1 MCELVCDMCAQQNL
15 RIYIHVYKCDHTRTN
30 ATHANHH
37 HHINWIIFRTNASQ
51 KFNNNNSTK
60 KIAFSYS
67 LILGW
72 DSRVPIIFWMVSLK
86 LIHSICNF
94 IRMKW
99 ERSTS
104 YGLIIDGNSQFNRN
118 IVNIVLSLFGLLC
131 LHSGNCQRQIESE
144 PSVAL
149 MLCYGMRYYMLP

>member
-1 MCELVCDMCAQQNL
+1 MRSHTYYC
-15 RIYIHVYKCDHTRTN
+15 HTRQPPSPYQL
-30 ATHANHH
+30 NHIKNERLTKVQQQQQH
-37 HHINWIIFRTNASQ
+37 
-51 KFNNNNSTK
+51 K

-86 LIHSICNF
+86 LVHSICNF